1 MSRKRARCLG
11 VASERR
17 HDHARGTL
25 MTRPSASRATISSA
39 VTRTCWMRGS
49 VLTAVLM
56 PCLQNGCVMDT
67 DQAPDGIHFPSAEAV
82 AASEFDRLEPELARA
97 PLPLDVHVWR
107 LVAVEAGEEESIRS
121 PAPLDP

>member
-25 MTRPSASRATISSA
+25 MTRPSARRATISSA
-39 VTRTCWMRGS
+39 VIRTCWMRGS

-56 PCLQNGCVMDT
+56 PCLQNGCVMGP
-67 DQAPDGIHFPSAEAV
+67 DQAPDRIQFSSAEAV
-82 AASEFDRLEPELARA
+82 ATSEFDRLQPELAGA
-97 PLPLDVHVWR
+97 PLSLDVHVCR
-107 LVAVEAGEEESIRS
+107 LV
-121 PAPLDP
+121 